1 MKRPVLF
8 LSVLFVAILFS
19 TVVVSTTISG
29 ICRSFYNDNTEKSM
43 NVKSAGKPAND
54 VPIVIGIRQASVKL

>member
-1 MKRPVLF
+1 MKRPVFF
-8 LSVLFVAILFS
+8 LSVLFVTMLFS

-43 NVKSAGKPAND
+43 NVKLAGKLAND
-54 VPIVIGIRQASVKL
+54 APIAIGIKQASVKL

>member
-19 TVVVSTTISG
+19 TVIVSTTISG
-29 ICRSFYNDNTEKSM
+29 ICRSFYKENTEKSM
-43 NVKSAGKPAND
+43 NVKSADKQLND
-54 VPIVIGIRQASVKL
+54 EFKQASVKL

>member
-19 TVVVSTTISG
+19 TVVVSTAISG
-29 ICRSFYNDNTEKSM
+29 ICRSFYKDDAEKSM
-43 NVKSAGKPAND
+43 NVKSAGKQA
-54 VPIVIGIRQASVKL
+54 IEGLKQASVNL